1 MIQCKDCEFCEL
13 GEGGQ
18 VRLKCN
24 PFTNIKESECL
35 LKLQLMRLD
44 LMTQAYMMTIAE
56 YKKIA
61 PLQEKLYR
69 RMSREVD
76 EMDEADRWKY
86 EGEDEEKPP
95 QEGKDG
101 GKDEEEKPPLDDRL

>member
-1 MIQCKDCEFCEL
+1 
-13 GEGGQ
+13 
-18 VRLKCN
+18 
-24 PFTNIKESECL
+24 
-35 LKLQLMRLD
+35 
-44 LMTQAYMMTIAE
+44 
-56 YKKIA
+56 
-61 PLQEKLYR
+61 
-69 RMSREVD
+69 MSREVD